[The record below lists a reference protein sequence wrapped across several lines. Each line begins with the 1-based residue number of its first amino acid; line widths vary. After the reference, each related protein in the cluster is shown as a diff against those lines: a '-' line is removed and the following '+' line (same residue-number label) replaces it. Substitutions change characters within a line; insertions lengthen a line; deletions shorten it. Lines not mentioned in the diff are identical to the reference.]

1 VDKITLTGAVVGWAL
16 TVVLFFQWRRVAKQ
30 ANERDFW
37 QKMAG
42 IYANRAQKYKDLVTK
57 KEVEIRVLETKI
69 ASDYSDRELVDKLN
83 GIVKLPKD

>member
-1 VDKITLTGAVVGWAL
+1 MDKITLTGAVVGWAL